1 MWVICGEFGVREG
14 ALMKGNMIGCVDSMS
29 DGVKVVVGILRW
41 GITNNQTWLRLGF
54 KFVCGIRT

>member
-1 MWVICGEFGVREG
+1 
-14 ALMKGNMIGCVDSMS
+14 MKGNMIGCVDSTS

-54 KFVCGIRT
+54 KFVCRIGT